1 MTFTVRP
8 AREDDAEALADLS
21 HEAFGYPRQE
31 ARSPLAEGRSTIV
44 ATDGVRVVGS
54 ATCHRYDSWWWGQTL
69 PTAGIAGVKVAPEA
83 RGSGLVR
90 RLIEPLLEEARGWG
104 AVVSTL
110 FATAP
115 AIYRPLGYEV
125 VATYDDE
132 TVVPTA
138 MFRDLAPGPDAL
150 RRAVPDDLPAIVD
163 AYEAWA
169 RQHNGPLTRRGPL
182 FPADRAF
189 TGGACTLAEREG
201 RVTGV
206 LRWDRTSRYGEPEST
221 LEVHDLI
228 ALDAGAAASLLASL
242 GSHSAVAPRTVVST
256 SGLDAL
262 HLLVPSWQWQRGS
275 GSPYSLAVLEPAAV
289 VRRRAYPAWTSLG
302 TTFGVGDRAWSVRI
316 SRGAATVEPTDEAAA
331 VRFTPR
337 GFAAVWSGS
346 QSLAAVRQMGLAEGH
361 DDLWSLFGTG
371 QVHIR
376 DYF

>member
-1 MTFTVRP
+1 MPFTVRP

-54 ATCHRYDSWWWGQTL
+54 ATCHRYGSWWWGQTL

-138 MFRDLAPGPDAL
+138 VFRDLAPGPDAL

-189 TGGACTLAEREG
+189 TGGAYTLAEREG

-242 GSHSAVAPRTVVST
+242 GSHSAVAPRAVVST
-256 SGLDAL
+256 SGLDVL
-262 HLLVPSWQWQRGS
+262 HLLVPPRWTRRTRPRPCASPRAGLRRCGAGASHWQRRVWWAWPRATTTCGRS
-275 GSPYSLAVLEPAAV
+275 SAPGRYTSATTSEAKGGARLAPSRVLHDVVARRSVWPTRRPA
-289 VRRRAYPAWTSLG
+289 S
-302 TTFGVGDRAWSVRI
+302 
-316 SRGAATVEPTDEAAA
+316 
-331 VRFTPR
+331 
-337 GFAAVWSGS
+337 
-346 QSLAAVRQMGLAEGH
+346 
-361 DDLWSLFGTG
+361 
-371 QVHIR
+371 
-376 DYF
+376 